1 MDTHD
6 TALLFETFIDVR
18 VAILGDELILS
29 VWDATFP
36 ESPTQLVYETH
47 LVNPESEPA

>member
-1 MDTHD
+1 MDARD
-6 TALLFETFIDVR
+6 IALLLKTFIDVR

-36 ESPTQLVYETH
+36 ATPTQLVYETH